1 MKATVDDCSSK
12 YERQTVDPGF
22 ENQTICTKVKAMGS
36 MANFMD
42 HDSATGSETR
52 GVQVVFAALP
62 VLLLGIF
69 LGTTQTQLA
78 MQN

>member
-12 YERQTVDPGF
+12 YERQTVDLGF
-22 ENQTICTKVKAMGS
+22 ENQTVRTKVKTMGR
-36 MANFMD
+36 MTDFMD
-42 HDSATGSETR
+42 HDSATGSETT

-62 VLLLGIF
+62 ILLLGIF
-69 LGTTQTQLA
+69 LGTTQTQLV